1 MAQVNR
7 SALVMFSAAKM
18 YQLVNDVHAYPQ
30 FLPGCTGSKIVQHNN
45 DSMTASVDVS
55 KAGIKK
61 TFTTRNTLRE
71 NQRIDMELVDGPFD
85 KLSGGW
91 EFVAL
96 DEHACKV
103 VLALDFEFSNKIA
116 EMAFGKIFKELV
128 QNMVGAFTQRAKEVY
143 GG

>member
-18 YQLVNDVHAYPQ
+18 YQLVNDVGAYPQ
-30 FLPGCTGSKIVQHNN
+30 FLPGCTGSKVVDHNG
-45 DSMTASVDVS
+45 DVMTASVDVA

-61 TFTTRNTLRE
+61 TFTTRNTLSE
-71 NQRIDMELVDGPFD
+71 NQRIHMELVDGPFR
-85 KLSGGW
+85 KLTGGW

-96 DEHACKV
+96 DDDACKV

-116 EMAFGKIFKELV
+116 EMAFGKVFQELV
-128 QNMVGAFTQRAKEVY
+128 QNMISAFTSRAKEVY